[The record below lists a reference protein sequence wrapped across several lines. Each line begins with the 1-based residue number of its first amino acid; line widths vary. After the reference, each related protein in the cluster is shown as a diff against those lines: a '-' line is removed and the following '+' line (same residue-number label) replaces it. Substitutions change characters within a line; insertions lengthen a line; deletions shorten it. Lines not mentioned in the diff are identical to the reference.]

1 MTIAIALNVSVVD
14 TVMGPVYGVEAVVGV
29 LPSVV

>member
-1 MTIAIALNVSVVD
+1 MAWMVVVAKTDIA
-14 TVMGPVYGVEAVVGV
+14 PEYGVEAVVGV